1 MAAGPRIGALF
12 SQSMT
17 QVTDITLREIERA
30 VERVTNRRVQIS
42 SDSVISRDL
51 EIDSLALMNVV
62 MELEDAFDLSI
73 PLDRLAAVETAGDLS
88 EVIHDLRSR
97 G

>member
-1 MAAGPRIGALF
+1 
-12 SQSMT
+12 MT
-17 QVTDITLREIERA
+17 QVTDLTLREIERA
-30 VERVTNRRVQIS
+30 VERVTSRRVQIS
-42 SDSVISRDL
+42 SETVIGRDL
-51 EIDSLALMNVV
+51 EIDSLALMNIV

-88 EVIHDLRSR
+88 EVIRDLRSR

>member
-1 MAAGPRIGALF
+1 
-12 SQSMT
+12 MT
-17 QVTDITLREIERA
+17 TVTDITLREIERA

-42 SDSVISRDL
+42 SETVISRDL

-88 EVIHDLRSR
+88 DVIKDLRSR